1 MRAKPRTTYVAASP
15 QTWELIRAAYLS
27 GLSAPT
33 VAARF
38 GVSVTALRKRAAR
51 EGWTKQA
58 FARALGARTQ
68 GALVARPA
76 TLPALAPEAELSPE
90 AAIALRVEAVA
101 ARQMMPLY
109 EEPEEMC
116 RRALGM
122 AARAISEGDGLAAAR
137 LVRSARELRDLDGSM
152 PPASYWDADEL
163 EDVDGRREHMRVMV
177 RSLALRLAGMIVAGK
192 PLPAEFETL
201 RAEQAEDLA

>member
-1 MRAKPRTTYVAASP
+1 MRAKPRTTYVSASP

-58 FARALGARTQ
+58 FARAQGGPAQ
-68 GALVARPA
+68 GAVAPSA
-76 TLPALAPEAELSPE
+76 APPPTHEPQLSPDGAIRLRIE
-90 AAIALRVEAVA
+90 AIV
-101 ARQMMPLY
+101 ARQMVPLY
-109 EEPEEMC
+109 EEPDETA

-122 AARAISEGDGLAAAR
+122 AARAISEGRGLEAAR
-137 LVRSARELRDLDGSM
+137 LVRSARELRDLDGFL
-152 PPASYWDADEL
+152 PRIYWDDDENS
-163 EDVDGRREHMRVMV
+163 DPDGRREHMRTMI
-177 RSLALRLAGMIVAGK
+177 RSIALSLARRIAAGE
-192 PLPAEFETL
+192 PLPEEF
-201 RAEQAEDLA
+201 AQARDERPEDLA